1 MCGYIPDM
9 KVTKEKL
16 YMLGYPLELISK
28 KWQFEIFSISKCGEF
43 G

>member
-9 KVTKEKL
+9 KVTEEKL
-16 YMLGYPLELISK
+16 YMLGYPLELIIK
-28 KWQFEIFSISKCGEF
+28 KWQFGIFSISKCGEF